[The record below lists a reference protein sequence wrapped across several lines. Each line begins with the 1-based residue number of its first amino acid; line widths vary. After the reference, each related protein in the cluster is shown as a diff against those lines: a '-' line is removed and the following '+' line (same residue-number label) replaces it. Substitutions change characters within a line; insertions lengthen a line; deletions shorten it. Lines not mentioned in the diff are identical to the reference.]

1 MIHYTRHD
9 AAELR
14 RQMTAKKSPNC
25 KTQSARLDA
34 RAVGALV
41 LKGQP
46 LVMSDLASYHFCV
59 HGSDANGIYA
69 IAALNHGSASARGMA
84 RQLLN
89 GKLPRKITATNEA
102 TIAWLE
108 LRAESADDAKC
119 ARVLDRVRAA
129 FARAARDGTNW
140 VDELPDCIECDS
152 TLADDTDYVGS
163 LADGRAIY
171 SAPHMMAGY
180 TITTA

>member
-1 MIHYTRHD
+1 
-9 AAELR
+9 
-14 RQMTAKKSPNC
+14 MTAANKSPNC

-34 RAVGALV
+34 RAVGALM
-41 LKGQP
+41 LSGQP
-46 LVMSDLASYHFCV
+46 LVMTDLASYLFRV
-59 HGSDANGIYA
+59 HGSDASGIHA

-84 RQLLN
+84 RQILR
-89 GKLPRKITATNEA
+89 GKLPRGITATNEA
-102 TIAWLE
+102 TIAWLQ
-108 LRAESADDAKC
+108 LRADSADDAQC
-119 ARVLDRVRAA
+119 ARILDRVRAA

-171 SAPHMMAGY
+171 SAPYTMAGY